1 MKEIKLG
8 IDVNSIKILQALN
21 LKYSDEIKT
30 MLPGIIIIAKPETN
44 SKHI

>member
-1 MKEIKLG
+1 MNEIKLG

-30 MLPGIIIIAKPETN
+30 MLLGIITIAKPETN
-44 SKHI
+44 S